1 MAFDE
6 GLAAE
11 LRGDLNEAGFVTE
24 RRMFGGLCFLL
35 ESHKVCGAF
44 GEAGFF
50 RVCPDRAAEALA
62 LPGTRPF
69 ASSGRRMTGVI
80 SVDADLMA
88 DDARRGQM
96 LALALAFVR
105 SLPPKQVRQAG
116 RSQPEKTPL

>member
-6 GLAAE
+6 GLAEE
-11 LRGDLNEAGFVTE
+11 LRADLDEAGFVTE

-35 ESHKVCGAF
+35 EGHMVCGAF

-50 RVCPDRAAEALA
+50 RVGPDRATEALA

-69 ASSGRRMTGVI
+69 APSGRRMTGFI
-80 SVDADLMA
+80 SVDADLVA
-88 DDARRGQM
+88 DEARRGQM

-105 SLPPKQVRQAG
+105 SLPPK
-116 RSQPEKTPL
+116 